1 MLMTRPK
8 GSKNAPPNR
17 MGGPLSSRGG
27 TLLVAALL
35 SLVAG
40 AVLLIF
46 LRQYRDDLTASD
58 GVQVLVAKSLIPKGT
73 TGEVVAETQR
83 YRIARVKKSQLAGGA
98 LTDPEAL
105 EGKAAKKDLFPGH
118 QLTADDFEGEDAS
131 VGSKLS
137 GFDRAMSIPV
147 DKAHGMTGRIRAGDR
162 VDVIVS
168 SDAGAGMINVA
179 TVAARNV
186 LVLNVPD
193 GDGTGVTSRKEQV
206 TLRVPDGAATT
217 IASAA
222 DGGDVWL
229 ILRPPVGAR
238 SQAPVVTPRTL
249 QKALEDL
256 SGANR

>member
-1 MLMTRPK
+1 MLMTKPK
-8 GSKNAPPNR
+8 SPSPSR

-58 GVQVLVAKSLIPKGT
+58 GVQVLVAKSVVPKGT

-83 YRIARVKKSQLAGGA
+83 YRLARVKKSQLKDGA
-98 LTDPEAL
+98 ITDPEAL

-118 QLTADDFEGEDAS
+118 QLTSDDFESAEGS

-137 GFDRAMSIPV
+137 GFDRAMSVPV
-147 DKAHGMTGRIRAGDR
+147 DKAHGMTGRIHPGDH

-168 SDAGAGMINVA
+168 QDAGSGLLTVA
-179 TVAARNV
+179 SVAARNV
-186 LVLNVPD
+186 LVLSVPD
-193 GDGTGVTSRKEQV
+193 SDGSGVTGRKEQA
-206 TLRVPDGAATT
+206 TIRVPDGAAPT
-217 IASAA
+217 IAAAA
-222 DGGDVWL
+222 DGGEVWL
-229 ILRPPVGAR
+229 ILRPAVGAR
-238 SQAPVVTPRTL
+238 SQSAVVTPRTL
-249 QKALEDL
+249 DKALDAL
-256 SGANR
+256 NGRNP

>member
-1 MLMTRPK
+1 MLMTKPK
-8 GSKNAPPNR
+8 SPKSSPPSR

-58 GVQVLVAKSLIPKGT
+58 GVQVLVAKSLVPKGT

-83 YRIARVKKSQLAGGA
+83 YRLARVKKSQLADGA
-98 LTDPEAL
+98 ITDPEAL
-105 EGKAAKKDLFPGH
+105 EGKAARKDLFPGH
-118 QLTADDFEGEDAS
+118 QLTQDDFEGADAS

-137 GFDRAMSIPV
+137 GFDRAMSVPV

-168 SDAGAGMINVA
+168 QGSRAGLAVVSA
-179 TVAARNV
+179 VAARNV
-186 LVLNVPD
+186 LVLSVPD
-193 GDGTGVTSRKEQV
+193 SDGNGVSGRKEQV
-206 TLRVPDGAATT
+206 TIRVPDGAVPTVA
-217 IASAA
+217 AAA
-222 DGGDVWL
+222 DAGEVWL
-229 ILRPPVGAR
+229 ILRPAVGAR
-238 SQAPVVTPRTL
+238 AQGPVVPPRTVDQL
-249 QKALEDL
+249 LKELN
-256 SGANR
+256 GGNR